1 MTLFSDVQRKAKE
14 EIDTVI
20 GSKRL
25 ISYDDRLSLPYVE
38 ALCREVAR
46 WRPVFPLS
54 LFHACSSDDVYK
66 GFYIPKGQQIIT
78 NWAVCVHNII
88 YRSNSSE
95 QHLVSLYLHSKAR
108 HVVLTVERSLT
119 GQLLMIQ
126 RDILTQMRSTPT
138 VSSMK
143 MEIWIMMMWSIHSAS
158 GGGESISDSCHPT
171 STICLL
177 QSLTFYSCRL
187 CPGRYLA
194 SDTVRAACDYPF
206 LSLFLLSL
214 GLARHCHYTAK
225 LRHSKE
231 VGFTG
236 QRDPS

>member
-88 YRSNSSE
+88 YRSNNSE

-108 HVVLTVERSLT
+108 HAIVLTVERSLT

-143 MEIWIMMMWSIHSAS
+143 MEI
-158 GGGESISDSCHPT
+158 
-171 STICLL
+171 
-177 QSLTFYSCRL
+177 
-187 CPGRYLA
+187 
-194 SDTVRAACDYPF
+194 
-206 LSLFLLSL
+206 
-214 GLARHCHYTAK
+214 
-225 LRHSKE
+225 
-231 VGFTG
+231 
-236 QRDPS
+236 